1 MRHDPIEATLR
12 VASTLEDSEAF
23 ARLIVAAFAVP
34 DADARAWPA
43 QLELGNV
50 RLFESPRSKP
60 STTTAVLGGLAFYP
74 MGQYFGGRRVSCTGV
89 AGVAVDPTLR
99 GRGIAT
105 AMMNAALGELAERRV
120 ALSALYPAS
129 LRLYARSGYAV
140 CGDRYEVRVPLD
152 GLPRVA
158 PATSGR
164 LVRLEGV
171 EDASMRACY
180 AAVARHRDGWLDR
193 SEPMWRRVREQR
205 GVVREGYA
213 WMQAERC
220 DAYVWFQRVPRAPL
234 SSDIVCSDL
243 VARDAHA
250 AAQIFGF
257 LASFSTV
264 CKELVFHAAPQDPLL
279 FMLEEFRWRVAHL
292 HPWMVRVVD
301 ASAAIAARGFPPP
314 LRGSVDFTLRDDG
327 FAHNRGPFRLSV
339 EGGLGELARGGAGG
353 IEIDIRDFATLYSGR
368 VPASRL
374 AAFGRLRGDERS
386 LAFLDACFQ
395 TGPPTTPEMY

>member
-1 MRHDPIEATLR
+1 MRNDSTQATLR
-12 VASTLEDSEAF
+12 VASTPQDSEDF

-34 DADARAWPA
+34 EADARAWPA

-50 RLFESPRSKP
+50 RLFESSTSP
-60 STTTAVLGGLAFYP
+60 SVLGGLAFYP
-74 MGQYFGGRRVSCTGV
+74 MGQYFGGQRVACTGV
-89 AGVAVDPTLR
+89 AGVAVDPVLR

-105 AMMNAALGELAERRV
+105 AMMNSALRELAERRI

-140 CGDRYEVRVPLD
+140 CGDRYEARVPLD
-152 GLPRVA
+152 RLPRVA
-158 PATSGR
+158 PADDGR
-164 LVRLEGV
+164 IVRIDGV
-171 EDASMRACY
+171 EDPSMRACY

-213 WMQAERC
+213 WMRGDRC
-220 DAYVWFQRVPRAPL
+220 DAYVWFQRVLRAPL
-234 SSDIVCSDL
+234 SSDILCSDL

-250 AAQIFGF
+250 AAQLFAF
-257 LASFSTV
+257 LGSFSTV

-279 FMLEEFRWRVAHL
+279 GSLEEFSWRVAHL
-292 HPWMVRVVD
+292 HPWMLRVVD
-301 ASAAIAARGFPPP
+301 ASAAIAQRGFPPP
-314 LRGSVDFTLRDDG
+314 LRGSAG
-327 FAHNRGPFRLSV
+327 FAIHDELFEHNRGAFTLNV
-339 EGGLGELARGGAGG
+339 DGGAGQLTRGGAGG

-368 VPASRL
+368 VCASRL
-374 AAFGRLRGDERS
+374 AEFGRLRGGGDRALE
-386 LAFLDACFQ
+386 FLDACFR